1 MATRRS
7 LLAGPLL
14 CITVSLPLA
23 AQKIEVSP
31 VKPSVLEERLR
42 RVASKAQE
50 REQTLRDLFE
60 SAGCVADRLQEQAVK
75 GGRTPNLICTLEG
88 TEDATVI
95 VAAHYD
101 KTPNGAGVVDD
112 WSGASMLPSLYHALK
127 GRPRRVRFR
136 FIGFTREEEGLIGS
150 KFFVK
155 HLDGDEKS
163 KIRAMV
169 NLECLGLTPTKV
181 WVHRADKKLLDVAA
195 RVAQITHLAVS
206 GMNVEEVGD
215 SDSRPFADAG
225 IPVIDFHS
233 VTQETFPILHSNRD
247 TMSAIRLQDYQNS
260 YQFLTI
266 FLAYLD
272 LAMEGKAAAEIH

>member
-1 MATRRS
+1 MRYFHCAVAA
-7 LLAGPLL
+7 LFIA
-14 CITVSLPLA
+14 VSAAVA
-23 AQKIEVSP
+23 AQKIEFIP

-42 RVASKAQE
+42 RVRTKIQE
-50 REQTLRDLFE
+50 REQTLRALFE
-60 SAGCVADRLQEQAVK
+60 SAGCADDRLQEQAVK

-101 KTPNGAGVVDD
+101 KVPSGAGVVDD
-112 WSGASMLPSLYHALK
+112 WSGASMLPSLYESLK
-127 GRPRRVRFR
+127 GKQRHVRFR
-136 FIGFTREEEGLIGS
+136 FIGFTREEEGLVGS
-150 KFFVK
+150 KSYVK

-181 WVHRADKKLLDVAA
+181 WVHRADKRLVEIAA
-195 RVAQITHLAVS
+195 RVSQATKLEVS
-206 GMNVEEVGD
+206 GMNVEKVGD
-215 SDSRPFADAG
+215 SDSRPFADVG

-247 TMSAIRLQDYQNS
+247 TISAIRLQDYQDS
-260 YQFLTI
+260 YHFLTV

-272 LAMEGKAAAEIH
+272 VATETKTPAESP